1 MKTVKTYTL
10 VFTELQLDVI
20 YDALNELESM
30 NEDADVQQ
38 TISVSEISDIMYN
51 SNSVE

>member
-10 VFTELQLDVI
+10 VFTEEQLDVI
-20 YDALNELESM
+20 YDALNELETM

-38 TISVSEISDIMYN
+38 TISEISDIMYN
-51 SNSVE
+51 SNSDE